1 MRRKLIWTLFVAVA
15 ALAAYAGNVLA
26 TPPHDAG
33 LQRHD
38 AGEGHLRRARH
49 QGHGHDPTSRHAVW
63 KAQLKTKG
71 DSDLYVQQNTWDPSA
86 CNGCI
91 PSSGWHTHPGPSL
104 VIVTQGTVTAYD
116 GDDPTCTP
124 HVYSA
129 DGTNAFVDIGSGD
142 VHIIRD
148 ESGAVA
154 KTVVVQLIP
163 KDATRRID
171 ASPAPGN
178 CPF

>member
-1 MRRKLIWTLFVAVA
+1 MKRRWVWALLAVVSVVAV
-15 ALAAYAGNVLA
+15 YVGNVLA
-26 TPPHDAG
+26 TPPTTPGFTGTTLAKATFGALDIKAKTTPA
-33 LQRHD
+33 D
-38 AGEGHLRRARH
+38 
-49 QGHGHDPTSRHAVW
+49 VW
-63 KAQLKTKG
+63 KAELKTKG
-71 DSDLYVQQNTWDPSA
+71 DSDLYVQQNTWDPNA
-86 CNGCI
+86 CGGCI

-104 VIVTQGTVTAYD
+104 VVVTQGTVTAYD

-124 HVYSA
+124 HVYTA
-129 DGTNAFVDIGSGD
+129 GTANNSFVDIGSGA

-163 KDATRRID
+163 KDAPRRID
-171 ASPAPGN
+171 VTSAPGN

>member
-1 MRRKLIWTLFVAVA
+1 MRRKWIWALFAIVSVLAV
-15 ALAAYAGNVLA
+15 YVGNVLA
-26 TPPHDAG
+26 TPATTPGFSGTTLAKATFGDLDIKAHTTPADI
-33 LQRHD
+33 
-38 AGEGHLRRARH
+38 
-49 QGHGHDPTSRHAVW
+49 W

-71 DSDLYVQQNTWDPSA
+71 DSDLYVQQNTWDPSL
-86 CNGCI
+86 CGGCI
-91 PSSGWHTHPGPSL
+91 PTSGWHTHPGPSL
-104 VIVTQGTVTAYD
+104 VIVTQGTVTEYE

-129 DGTNAFVDIGSGD
+129 NGTNAFVDIGSGA

-154 KTVVVQLIP
+154 KTVVVQLIS
-163 KDATRRID
+163 KDAARRID
-171 ASPAPGN
+171 VTPAPGN